1 MPQTIKILNRA
12 KREKNDEF
20 YTRYEDIANE
30 VQHYKEHF
38 KGKTVYCNCD
48 DYRFSYFVKYFKDNF
63 DALQLRC
70 LTATN
75 YDIGDGAFLYIN
87 DGTNES
93 VSPLDGNGDFR
104 SDECVRMLKK
114 CDIVCTNP
122 AFSLWREFFIQ
133 LIDWNKSFLIIG
145 SQNAISYKVVFP
157 FIIENKL
164 FFGMNAVKQFV
175 QPNGNVKKF
184 GNVCWFTNIPNEKRN
199 RPLELSKHYTPEKY
213 KAYDNYSAINVDK
226 VCDIPMDYDG
236 VMGVPL
242 TYLYYHCP
250 SQFEIVG
257 WSRHNDENMDGG
269 YWLGGRNDATID
281 GKVVYRRILIKRKHD
296 KQ

>member
-1 MPQTIKILNRA
+1 MPQTNTNLHRA

-38 KGKTVYCNCD
+38 KGKSVYCNCD
-48 DYRFSYFVKYFKDNF
+48 DYRFSNFVKYFKDNF
-63 DALQLRC
+63 DALQLRY

-75 YDIGDGAFLYIN
+75 YDIGDGAYIYIYN
-87 DGTNES
+87 GRKETIY
-93 VSPLDGNGDFR
+93 PLVGNGDFR
-104 SDECVRMLKK
+104 SDECVQFLKC

-122 AFSLWREFFIQ
+122 AFSLWREYFKQ
-133 LIDWNKSFLIIG
+133 LMDYNKKFLIVG
-145 SQNAISYKVVFP
+145 SQNVITYKDVFP
-157 FIIENKL
+157 YIKNDCL
-164 FFGMNAVKQFV
+164 WLGMNAVKEFA

-199 RPLELSKHYTPEKY
+199 RPLDLSKRYNSKDYPK
-213 KAYDNYSAINVDK
+213 YDNFNCIEVRK
-226 VCDIPMDYDG
+226 TREIPMDYDG
-236 VMGVPL
+236 VMGVPVS
-242 TYLYYHCP
+242 YLNYYCP
-250 SQFEIVG
+250 SQFELVG
-257 WSRHNDENMDGG
+257 WSSHNDKNMDGG

>member
-38 KGKTVYCNCD
+38 KGKVVYCNCD
-48 DYRFSYFVKYFKDNF
+48 DYRFSNFVKYFKNNF

-70 LTATN
+70 LVATN
-75 YDIGDGAFLYIN
+75 YDIGDGVFLYIN

-122 AFSLWREFFIQ
+122 AFSLWREYFKQ
-133 LIDWNKSFLIIG
+133 LIDYGKNFLIIG

-164 FFGMNAVKQFV
+164 WFGMNAVKQFV

-184 GNVCWFTNIPNEKRN
+184 GNVCWFTNIPNEKQN

-213 KAYDNYSAINVDK
+213 KVYDNYSAINVDK
-226 VCDIPMDYDG
+226 VCDIPIDYDG
-236 VMGVPL
+236 IIGVPL

-281 GKVVYRRILIKRKHD
+281 GKVVYRRILIKRKQE